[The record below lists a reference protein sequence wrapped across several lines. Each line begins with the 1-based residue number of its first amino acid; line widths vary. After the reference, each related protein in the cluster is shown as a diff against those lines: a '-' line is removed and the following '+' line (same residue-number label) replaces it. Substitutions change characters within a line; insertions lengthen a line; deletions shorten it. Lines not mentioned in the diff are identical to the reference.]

1 MDSFTHQACKEE
13 FKRLV
18 THWLLEE
25 QLFQSS
31 PSVFQMNVH
40 ENSPSHK
47 SLFNTRMHSDPDL
60 RSSSLKW
67 DTVIISCSL
76 LTQISPFLVCNRIPA
91 ASFDVQ
97 APGLMAAAITF
108 HWFVLILFC
117 SSKTGKMN
125 SEHKK
130 HMVCLFTHLSVPFQ
144 SIGHKHYN
152 VSPYLISPG
161 AFFPRMPPSVCGKKS
176 IFSHSANT
184 CADFNL
190 GCIWTCVKGCCA
202 V

>member
-1 MDSFTHQACKEE
+1 MPNVPYCTVKVAFPAVYCVWGAGVWFYSRWSPSSTRPVRRG
-13 FKRLV
+13 FKQLV

-40 ENSPSHK
+40 ENSPSLE

-60 RSSSLKW
+60 CCSSLKW
-67 DTVIISCSL
+67 DTIIISCSL

-91 ASFDVQ
+91 AGLDVQ
-97 APGLMAAAITF
+97 APGLMAAVITF
-108 HWFVLILFC
+108 HWFVLILLC

-130 HMVCLFTHLSVPFQ
+130 HVVWLGCNSWKMLCLFTH
-144 SIGHKHYN
+144 
-152 VSPYLISPG
+152 
-161 AFFPRMPPSVCGKKS
+161 
-176 IFSHSANT
+176 
-184 CADFNL
+184 
-190 GCIWTCVKGCCA
+190 
-202 V
+202 